1 MRKLVFPGLL
11 AAIIAVVLS
20 GGASLSADD
29 RQQDPVYVGS
39 TEILYLESFP
49 VQVELLVTGDL
60 PSPCHEAAWDVS
72 ETAAT
77 VEVTMWSTSDPAA
90 FCAAVLE
97 PFEVPVR
104 LGSFDSADLEVTL
117 NGATVG
123 RIEIGD
129 EASSMQPGLAGAGW
143 SFGMCAGYCG
153 ADLSVDGAA
162 LVQSGHAR
170 APDEQLYEHHGTLT
184 AEGLARFDDAASA
197 LAGVTLEDTYGC
209 PDCAD
214 GGAAYV
220 VIATGDG
227 ESRHTMEFGKPPE
240 VLADVY
246 DLSTAVMNALESC
259 EASALVEVAEDC
271 TAFIP

>member
-1 MRKLVFPGLL
+1 MRKRVFPGLL
-11 AAIIAVVLS
+11 TAIIAVVLS
-20 GGASLSADD
+20 GGASLATDD
-29 RQQDPVYVGS
+29 RQQDPVSVGS
-39 TEILYLESFP
+39 TEIVYLETVP
-49 VQVELLVTGDL
+49 VQVELLVSGDL
-60 PSPCHEAAWDVS
+60 PSPCHEADWDVS
-72 ETAAT
+72 ETATT
-77 VEVTMWSTSDPAA
+77 VEVQIWSTSDPAA

-97 PFEVPVR
+97 PFEVSVP
-104 LGSFDSADLEVTL
+104 LGSYDSADLEVTL

-123 RIEIGD
+123 RIEIGG
-129 EASSMQPGLAGAGW
+129 EASSMESGLASAGW

-184 AEGLARFDDAASA
+184 AEGLARLDDAVAA
-197 LAGVTLEDTYGC
+197 LADVTLEDTYGC

-227 ESRHTMEFGKPPE
+227 ESRHAMEFGNPPE

-246 DLSTAVMNALESC
+246 DLSTAVMSALESC

-271 TAFIP
+271 TAFMP

>member
-1 MRKLVFPGLL
+1 MRKRVFPGLL
-11 AAIIAVVLS
+11 AAIIAVILS
-20 GGASLSADD
+20 GGASLAADD
-29 RQQDPVYVGS
+29 RQDPVYVAS
-39 TEILYLESFP
+39 TEIVYLESVP
-49 VQVELLVTGDL
+49 VEVELLVTGDL
-60 PSPCHEAAWDVS
+60 PSPCHETDWDVS
-72 ETAAT
+72 EAAT
-77 VEVTMWSTSDPAA
+77 RVEVTMWSTSDPAA

-97 PFEVPVR
+97 PFEVSVP
-104 LGSFDSADLEVTL
+104 LGSYDSADLEVTL
-117 NGATVG
+117 NGAMVG

-129 EASSMQPGLAGAGW
+129 EASSMKSGLAGAGW

-170 APDEQLYEHHGTLT
+170 DPDEQLYEHHGTLT
-184 AEGLARFDDAASA
+184 AEGLARLDDAVAA
-197 LAGVTLEDTYGC
+197 LADVTLEDTYGC

-227 ESRHTMEFGKPPE
+227 VSRHVMEFGNPPE
-240 VLADVY
+240 VLVDVY
-246 DLSTAVMNALESC
+246 DLSTAVMSALESC